1 MKKHL
6 LLLGV
11 LLVLSCN
18 SDDNATISEPQ
29 APIAENPEG
38 ILVVYKVLSNGNLEV
53 VKDDYPTNTIVNE
66 SYQQDFDKHQEM
78 WNLVKKIFPQ
88 YYLISLSNL
97 HIFSAVASENQY
109 TAYVNFDD
117 DRSKMTLGLAV
128 DFAYFSLFD
137 AQKYFTTTIIH
148 ELAHVISFHP
158 NQYNSTPCD
167 QPWGDENEC
176 LKEDAYSRLFAS
188 EFWTDLF
195 DDYVNQELDVFYNNN
210 IAQFLNIYS
219 ALSPDEDFAEIFK
232 QFIVIDP
239 APTGTTIPEKK
250 IRFLHAIPA
259 LVDLRASLRDRLT
272 ENGTLFLSSGIIK
285 GNK

>member
-18 SDDNATISEPQ
+18 SDDNATTSEPQ
-29 APIAENPEG
+29 APVAENPEG

-66 SYQQDFDKHQEM
+66 SYQQDLDKHQEM

-88 YYLISLSNL
+88 YYLNSLSNL

-219 ALSPDEDFAEIFK
+219 AISPDEDFAEIFK

-239 APTGTTIPEKK
+239 APIGSTIPEKK
-250 IRFLHAIPA
+250 IRFLYAIPA

-272 ENGTLFLSSGIIK
+272 EDGTLFLSSVVE
-285 GNK
+285 

>member
-18 SDDNATISEPQ
+18 SDDNATTSEPQ
-29 APIAENPEG
+29 APVAENPEG

-66 SYQQDFDKHQEM
+66 SYQQDLDKHQEM

-88 YYLISLSNL
+88 YYLNSLSNL

-167 QPWGDENEC
+167 SPFGDENEC

-195 DDYVNQELDVFYNNN
+195 DDYVNQDLDTFYNNN

-219 ALSPDEDFAEIFK
+219 AISPDEDFAEIFK

-239 APTGTTIPEKK
+239 APIGSTIPEKK
-250 IRFLHAIPA
+250 IRFLYAIPA

-272 ENGTLFLSSGIIK
+272 EDGTLFLSSVVE
-285 GNK
+285 

>member
-18 SDDNATISEPQ
+18 SDDNATTSEPQ
-29 APIAENPEG
+29 APVAENPEG

-66 SYQQDFDKHQEM
+66 SYQQDLDKHQEM

-88 YYLISLSNL
+88 YYLNSLSNL

-188 EFWTDLF
+188 EFWTGLF
-195 DDYVNQELDVFYNNN
+195 DDYVNQDLDTFYNNN

-219 ALSPDEDFAEIFK
+219 AISPDEDFAEIFK

-239 APTGTTIPEKK
+239 APIGSTIPEKK
-250 IRFLHAIPA
+250 IRFLYAIPA
-259 LVDLRASLRDRLT
+259 LVDLRASLGDRLT
-272 ENGTLFLSSGIIK
+272 EDGTLFLSSVVE
-285 GNK
+285 

>member
-18 SDDNATISEPQ
+18 SDDNATTSEPQ
-29 APIAENPEG
+29 APVAENPEG

-66 SYQQDFDKHQEM
+66 SYQQDLDKHQEM

-88 YYLISLSNL
+88 YYLNSLSNL

-195 DDYVNQELDVFYNNN
+195 DDYVNQDLDTFYNNN

-219 ALSPDEDFAEIFK
+219 AISPDEDFAEIFK

-239 APTGTTIPEKK
+239 APIGSTIPEKK
-250 IRFLHAIPA
+250 IRFLYAIPA

-272 ENGTLFLSSGIIK
+272 EDGTLFLSSVVE
-285 GNK
+285 

>member
-18 SDDNATISEPQ
+18 SDDNATTSEPQ
-29 APIAENPEG
+29 APVAENPEG

-66 SYQQDFDKHQEM
+66 SYQQDLDKHQEM

-88 YYLISLSNL
+88 YYLNSLSNL

-137 AQKYFTTTIIH
+137 AQKYFTTIIIH

-195 DDYVNQELDVFYNNN
+195 DDYVNQDLDTFYNNN

-219 ALSPDEDFAEIFK
+219 AISPDEDFAEIFK

-239 APTGTTIPEKK
+239 APIGSTIPEKK
-250 IRFLHAIPA
+250 IRFLYAIPA

-272 ENGTLFLSSGIIK
+272 ENGTLFLSSVVE
-285 GNK
+285 

>member
-18 SDDNATISEPQ
+18 SDDNATTSEPQ
-29 APIAENPEG
+29 APVAENPEG

-66 SYQQDFDKHQEM
+66 SYQQDLDKHQEM

-88 YYLISLSNL
+88 YYLNSLSNL

-195 DDYVNQELDVFYNNN
+195 DDYVNQDLDVFYNNN
-210 IAQFLNIYS
+210 IEQFLNIYS
-219 ALSPDEDFAEIFK
+219 AISPDEDFAEIFK

-239 APTGTTIPEKK
+239 APIGTTIPEKK

-272 ENGTLFLSSGIIK
+272 EDGTLFLSSVVE
-285 GNK
+285 

>member
-18 SDDNATISEPQ
+18 SDDNATTSEPQ
-29 APIAENPEG
+29 APVAENPEG

-66 SYQQDFDKHQEM
+66 SYQQDLDKHQEM

-88 YYLISLSNL
+88 YYLNSLSNL

-195 DDYVNQELDVFYNNN
+195 DDYVNQDLDTFYNNN

-219 ALSPDEDFAEIFK
+219 AISPDEDFAEIFK

-239 APTGTTIPEKK
+239 APIGTTIPEKK

-272 ENGTLFLSSGIIK
+272 ENGTLFLSSVVE
-285 GNK
+285 

>member
-18 SDDNATISEPQ
+18 SDDNATTSEPQ
-29 APIAENPEG
+29 APVAENPEG

-66 SYQQDFDKHQEM
+66 SYQQDLDKHQEM

-88 YYLISLSNL
+88 YYLNSLSNL

-148 ELAHVISFHP
+148 EFPRISKSEGLMRKIFKTGRVSVMQKPVVIRVEKPSNRMRAIVISEH
-158 NQYNSTPCD
+158 T
-167 QPWGDENEC
+167 
-176 LKEDAYSRLFAS
+176 
-188 EFWTDLF
+188 
-195 DDYVNQELDVFYNNN
+195 VHV
-210 IAQFLNIYS
+210 
-219 ALSPDEDFAEIFK
+219 
-232 QFIVIDP
+232 
-239 APTGTTIPEKK
+239 
-250 IRFLHAIPA
+250 
-259 LVDLRASLRDRLT
+259 
-272 ENGTLFLSSGIIK
+272 
-285 GNK
+285 

>member
-18 SDDNATISEPQ
+18 SDDNATTSEPQ
-29 APIAENPEG
+29 APVAENPEG

-66 SYQQDFDKHQEM
+66 SYQQDLDKHQEM

-88 YYLISLSNL
+88 YYLNSLSNL

-195 DDYVNQELDVFYNNN
+195 DDYVNQDLDTFYNNN

-219 ALSPDEDFAEIFK
+219 AISPDEDFAEIFK

-239 APTGTTIPEKK
+239 APIGTTIPEKK

-272 ENGTLFLSSGIIK
+272 EDGTLFLSSVVE
-285 GNK
+285 

>member
-18 SDDNATISEPQ
+18 SDDNATTSEPQ
-29 APIAENPEG
+29 APVAENPEG

-66 SYQQDFDKHQEM
+66 SYQQDLDKHQEM

-88 YYLISLSNL
+88 YYLNSLSNL

-195 DDYVNQELDVFYNNN
+195 DDYVNQDLDTFYNNN

-239 APTGTTIPEKK
+239 APIGSTIPEKK
-250 IRFLHAIPA
+250 IRFLYAIPA

-272 ENGTLFLSSGIIK
+272 EDGTLFLSSVVE
-285 GNK
+285 

>member
-18 SDDNATISEPQ
+18 SDDNATTSEPQ
-29 APIAENPEG
+29 APVAENPEG

-66 SYQQDFDKHQEM
+66 SYQQDLDKHQEM

-88 YYLISLSNL
+88 YYLNSLSNL

-195 DDYVNQELDVFYNNN
+195 DDYVNQDLDTFYNNN

-219 ALSPDEDFAEIFK
+219 AISPDEDFAEIFK

-239 APTGTTIPEKK
+239 APIGSTIPEKK
-250 IRFLHAIPA
+250 IRFLYAIPA

-272 ENGTLFLSSGIIK
+272 ENGTLFLSSVVE
-285 GNK
+285 

>member
-1 MKKHL
+1 MKKL
-6 LLLGV
+6 LLLLSVFV
-11 LLVLSCN
+11 LILVACKK
-18 SDDNATISEPQ
+18 DDNPSIPE
-29 APIAENPEG
+29 AEIPAVDNPEG
-38 ILVVYKVLSNGNLEV
+38 LLVVYKILSNGNLEV
-53 VKDDYPTNTIVNE
+53 VKDDYTTYTAANE
-66 SYQQDFDKHQEM
+66 FYQQDQHKHFEM
-78 WNLVKKIFPQ
+78 WELVKDIFPE
-88 YYLISLSNL
+88 YYLNSLSVL

-128 DFAYFSLFD
+128 DFAYFNLFD

-148 ELAHVISFHP
+148 ELAHVISLHP

-167 QPWGDENEC
+167 QPFGDENEC
-176 LKEDAYSRLFAS
+176 LKEDAYSRLFVA

-210 IAQFLNIYS
+210 IEQFLNIYS
-219 ALSPDEDFAEIFK
+219 ATSPDEDFAEIFK

-239 APTGTTIPEKK
+239 APIGTTIPEKK

-272 ENGTLFLSSGIIK
+272 ENGTLFLSSVVE
-285 GNK
+285 

>member
-18 SDDNATISEPQ
+18 SDDNATTSEPQ
-29 APIAENPEG
+29 APVAENPEG

-66 SYQQDFDKHQEM
+66 SYQQDLDKHQEM

-88 YYLISLSNL
+88 YYLNSLSNL

-195 DDYVNQELDVFYNNN
+195 DDYVNQDLDTFYNNN

-219 ALSPDEDFAEIFK
+219 AISPDEDFAEIFK

-239 APTGTTIPEKK
+239 APIGSTIPEKK

-272 ENGTLFLSSGIIK
+272 EDGTLFLSSVVE
-285 GNK
+285 

>member
-1 MKKHL
+1 MVTFCFQHTSL
-6 LLLGV
+6 Q
-11 LLVLSCN
+11 
-18 SDDNATISEPQ
+18 D
-29 APIAENPEG
+29 
-38 ILVVYKVLSNGNLEV
+38 LE
-53 VKDDYPTNTIVNE
+53 
-66 SYQQDFDKHQEM
+66 
-78 WNLVKKIFPQ
+78 
-88 YYLISLSNL
+88 L

-195 DDYVNQELDVFYNNN
+195 DDYVNQDLDTFYNNN

-219 ALSPDEDFAEIFK
+219 AISPDEDFAEIFK

-239 APTGTTIPEKK
+239 APIGSTIPEKK
-250 IRFLHAIPA
+250 IRFLYAIPA

-272 ENGTLFLSSGIIK
+272 EDGTLFLSSVVE
-285 GNK
+285 

>member
-18 SDDNATISEPQ
+18 SDDNATTSEPQ
-29 APIAENPEG
+29 APVAENPEG

-66 SYQQDFDKHQEM
+66 SYQQDLDKHQEM

-88 YYLISLSNL
+88 YYLNSLSNL

-167 QPWGDENEC
+167 SPFGDENEC

-195 DDYVNQELDVFYNNN
+195 DDYVNQELDTFYNNN

-219 ALSPDEDFAEIFK
+219 A
-232 QFIVIDP
+232 
-239 APTGTTIPEKK
+239 
-250 IRFLHAIPA
+250 
-259 LVDLRASLRDRLT
+259 
-272 ENGTLFLSSGIIK
+272 IK
-285 GNK
+285 VHR